1 VLRVA
6 FNSPWRGERTAL
18 GEACCSS
25 LDAMSASVG
34 NIASSS
40 SGAAAAAASTPT
52 MNWEPIRK
60 RLVSEDVAEALQ
72 AATELRNNLE
82 IVHTAEFPL
91 MLSALLPAFT
101 AVILASSDR
110 TLPSPDV
117 SSPQH
122 KVRNVILDMI
132 HKMPTNEVLHPHAP
146 HLVALALDVLRR
158 DYEDNSLLASK
169 IIFDLYK
176 AYRSLPQEHVQ
187 PYFDLVVA
195 AYLNLPSALA
205 TNFSLAT
212 MRPPN
217 PPPSPSTPAVENRAV
232 EPAPPPEAAAA
243 GASSA
248 MEVDEEPAEDG
259 SGGDNQQQ
267 PSASHGEKMDV
278 DQPPAVT
285 ASASAESAATLASS
299 SSHSSSSPPILALR
313 SNLSLRVL
321 TESPLIV
328 MLMLQLYPSFLKTNI
343 PVLIK
348 VMMEA
353 LVLRA
358 PPLQSVVSSSSA
370 FSMPSTASSSATPT
384 TPTTAASSPATPAAV
399 RIDPAVKRIY
409 YSRSQQLVAAQAKTL
424 SFVTYL
430 LRSFAAELKPY
441 EERLASSVVSLMAV
455 CPRESLSTR
464 KELLVATRHVLNSEF
479 RRGFYRHAD
488 SMLDER
494 VLLGSGSTSYFHRF
508 SDQALLRPLA
518 YTTLSDYVQHARAIF
533 TMKHMSRVVLIFS
546 RVLHDSSGCI
556 LPMSTQY
563 TAVRTLLSLVD
574 LIFQNKDPNPQ
585 LGRDLLVR
593 MLRTLVD
600 KLEALVE
607 YYPTVLELE
616 EKRTAA
622 GDAVTWMT
630 TNHGSSTLVES
641 IHSSTSVLSGAPP
654 DSTRDVQIM
663 VRAIMMGNKTL
674 ITCLHGYRAQR
685 EKVNRASH
693 DAAASAQAPKLA
705 PQGPNDEVAS
715 AMSRLTHTEVAIIDR
730 YIMVAFKA
738 ATLLKDNGQPATTTT
753 TTIVAPATPT
763 SALGSTTAAESK
775 ATSGGDRSMPEHH
788 RDSLTQFAAAFSTMD
803 GIDLARTLGRRLG
816 VLVDAMIEDP
826 IVMVVPRHLLGTS
839 ATISFEFC
847 TLLLDHIVG
856 RMDEL
861 ACGRDQAAIFLDA
874 PGQCPEKE
882 SLHKGSIQRNVELRL
897 SDRPASDE
905 EEKSK
910 STALL
915 QLFERILKSLSSF
928 PGNESI
934 VRRHLRRIVVVCLRS
949 SMEDAR
955 GWPDNYCMLLRYI
968 FRSISAGK
976 FEDSYKELLPL
987 IPAVLNGLYRVMT
1000 CSKDTVIRYTAI
1012 ELCLTIPARLSSLL
1026 PHMNLLLRVIIP
1038 ALESNSGDLVNLG
1051 LRTLEFWVD
1060 NLNPLFLVP
1069 EISKQT
1075 EVFTSLMQALSRH
1088 LRPAPY
1094 PYGLLTLRLLGKLG
1108 GRNRQF
1114 LREPFAPHEA
1124 SRTIPDEEATLPL
1137 SCCWNAPYS
1146 AALNTEKAFGLPLP
1160 LDRCVSVLRMIATA
1174 SNSLCRSIDPD
1185 SRSEEQAPL
1194 ASWHVESLLD
1204 MTEIDRLDLSEY
1216 QRVAMLKA
1224 KQDQASACV
1233 TILHTAATQFAGNKV
1248 ERNGDDV
1255 FKTLLLGLMYAS
1267 MVDESGDE
1275 SLELLKSMASAK
1287 HGSALRCSLTDF
1299 LLEPDRRALSV
1310 ATAVIQELVNSKDDD
1325 ASAIDVFLG
1334 LLLRDFC
1341 RKCAT
1346 CEWGE
1351 RTSLYGAIH
1360 FVLSLTKV
1368 DLRYKSELK
1377 VMTTAFVSVKSVP
1390 QELSMACA
1398 AALRFFCGVCVRLYG
1413 KPWTDVGSERP
1424 TIWDSLEMGA
1434 HDKGPTVPESVEV
1447 VSQIHRPCDE
1457 VFRVAL
1463 VEIASSHEL
1472 VR

>member
-1 VLRVA
+1 
-6 FNSPWRGERTAL
+6 
-18 GEACCSS
+18 
-25 LDAMSASVG
+25 MSTSVG
-34 NIASSS
+34 NLASSS
-40 SGAAAAAASTPT
+40 SAAASAASTPT

-60 RLVSEDVAEALQ
+60 RLVSEDVTEALQ

-101 AVILASSDR
+101 TVILASSDR

-117 SSPQH
+117 TSPQH

-195 AYLNLPSALA
+195 AYRNLPSALA

-232 EPAPPPEAAAA
+232 EPAPPPEAAA
-243 GASSA
+243 GASSTA
-248 MEVDEEPAEDG
+248 ASASPSSMEVDEEPGGTPTEDR
-259 SGGDNQQQ
+259 SGGDNQQE
-267 PSASHGEKMDV
+267 PSASHGEKMEV

-285 ASASAESAATLASS
+285 TSASAESAATLASS
-299 SSHSSSSPPILALR
+299 TSHSSSSPPVLALR

-358 PPLQSVVSSSSA
+358 PPMQSVVSSASA
-370 FSMPSTASSSATPT
+370 FSMPSTTSSSATPT
-384 TPTTAASSPATPAAV
+384 TPTTAASSPATV
-399 RIDPAVKRIY
+399 GIDPTVKRIY

-607 YYPTVLELE
+607 YYPTVLEEE

-674 ITCLHGYRAQR
+674 INCLHGYRTQR
-685 EKVNRASH
+685 EKVNRASQ
-693 DAAASAQAPKLA
+693 DAAASAAQAPKLA
-705 PQGPNDEVAS
+705 PPGPNDEVAS

-738 ATLLKDNGQPATTTT
+738 ATLLKENGQPAT

-763 SALGSTTAAESK
+763 SALGSPIAIEAK
-775 ATSGGDRSMPEHH
+775 ANPGGDRSMTEHH
-788 RDSLTQFAAAFSTMD
+788 RDSLTHFAAAFSTMD

-816 VLVDAMIEDP
+816 VLVDAIIEDP

-897 SDRPASDE
+897 SDLPASDE
-905 EEKSK
+905 DEKSK

-949 SMEDAR
+949 SVEDAR

-1038 ALESNSGDLVNLG
+1038 ALDSNSGDLVNLG

-1114 LREPFAPHEA
+1114 LREPFAPHGA

-1137 SCCWNAPYS
+1137 NCCWSVPYS
-1146 AALNTEKAFGLPLP
+1146 ASLNTEKAFGLPLP

-1194 ASWHVESLLD
+1194 ASWHIESLLD
-1204 MTEIDRLDLSEY
+1204 TTEIDRLDLSEY
-1216 QRVAMLKA
+1216 QRVAMLQA
-1224 KQDQASACV
+1224 KQDQGSACV
-1233 TILHTAATQFAGNKV
+1233 TILHTAATQFAGSEV
-1248 ERNGDDV
+1248 ERYGDDV
-1255 FKTLLLGLMYAS
+1255 FQFKTLLLGLMYAS
-1267 MVDESGDE
+1267 MVDEDGVE
-1275 SLELLKSMASAK
+1275 SLELLKSMASVK

-1325 ASAIDVFLG
+1325 APAIDVFLG
-1334 LLLRDFC
+1334 QLLRDFC

-1360 FVLSLTKV
+1360 FVISLTKG
-1368 DLRYKSELK
+1368 DLRYKSELE

-1413 KPWTDVGSERP
+1413 NPRTDVGSERP

-1434 HDKGPTVPESVEV
+1434 HDKGPTLPEAVEAPYR
-1447 VSQIHRPCDE
+1447 IHRPCDE